1 MSQAQASE
9 SGSARAPESAF
20 SVSVRRVSYRL
31 RLGDSDRTESLL
43 TRSPESVRA
52 MYRMF
57 RVEREVSL
65 CLLVSRLTLGRRRHW
80 QPVRPSESVSRSR
93 AMVATDRLSRFTGVI
108 RGVVLSL
115 LTRS

>member
-1 MSQAQASE
+1 M
-9 SGSARAPESAF
+9 
-20 SVSVRRVSYRL
+20 
-31 RLGDSDRTESLL
+31 
-43 TRSPESVRA
+43 RA

-65 CLLVSRLTLGRRRHW
+65 YLLVSRLTVTLGRPRHW

-93 AMVATDRLSRFTGVI
+93 AMVATGRLSRFTGVI
-108 RGVVLSL
+108 RGVASSL